1 VSATGAT
8 STPPVNVSERKE
20 IARLLLDSGTEA
32 IDLELEPVI
41 DQEAGLLAAL
51 SIPFPDGLSPEPQPI
66 DPAPDR
72 NAPLPSADVVVV
84 TWTVAELNALAD
96 VLTPGHPRTHWY
108 RYAHHYDDKYLP
120 LIRDDA
126 PARKA
131 QRMASYFPTKIG
143 NKTVLCM
150 KSELHLNQ
158 DGIATGDGTATLPVK
173 DLFRQIIDEAK
184 PSVVLTVGT
193 SGGVKHEHDLG
204 DVVVTRGAKFRLSD
218 EFAKEP
224 FAGRIYKS
232 DWQIPTKH
240 FKDAEQLMGRHA
252 EELKEPE
259 FAPPTKRYAFD
270 GPPLKSDP
278 PNAPSIHLDDGTD
291 MPEFHPILTT
301 DFFEFG
307 TSANNL
313 WTEGCA
319 VEMGDAVLGLVAD
332 ELGDAAP
339 NWAIVRNL
347 SDPMING
354 DLPTK
359 PRKLDMQAHWAVWYY
374 EAYGYWTSVMG
385 ALATWA
391 IIAGLE
397 ES

>member
-1 VSATGAT
+1 MSATGAT
-8 STPPVNVSERKE
+8 TPPVDVNERKE
-20 IARLLLDSGTEA
+20 IARLLLDAGTAA
-32 IDLELEPVI
+32 IDLELEPVL
-41 DQEAGLLAAL
+41 DREAGLLADL
-51 SIPFPDGLSPEPQPI
+51 GIPFPEGLAPQPQPI
-66 DPAPDR
+66 EPVPPRD
-72 NAPLPSADVVVV
+72 APLPQADVVVV

-108 RYAHHYDDKYLP
+108 RYTHRFEDHYLP
-120 LIRDDA
+120 QIRENA

-131 QRMASYFPTKIG
+131 QRLASWFPTKIG

-158 DGIATGDGTATLPVK
+158 DGIPTGDGTATLPVK

-184 PSVVLTVGT
+184 PSLVLTVGT
-193 SGGVKHEHDLG
+193 SGGVKLEHDLG

-224 FAGRIYKS
+224 FAGKTYKS
-232 DWQIPTKH
+232 HWQIPTTQFAK
-240 FKDAEQLMGRHA
+240 AEELMGRHA
-252 EELKEPE
+252 SELKEPE

-270 GPPLKSDP
+270 SPPLKSEP
-278 PNAPSIHLDDGTD
+278 PNAPSIHIDDGAA

-319 VEMGDAVLGLVAD
+319 VEMGDAVLGLVAE
-332 ELGDAAP
+332 ELGEAAP

-391 IIAGLE
+391 IVAGLE

>member
-8 STPPVNVSERKE
+8 SAPPVDVNKRKE
-20 IARLLLDSGTEA
+20 IARLLLDAGTEP
-32 IDLELEPVI
+32 IDLELAPVI
-41 DQEAGLLAAL
+41 DQEAGLLADL
-51 SIPFPDGLSPEPQPI
+51 GIPFPDGLAPEPQPI
-66 DPAPDR
+66 DPMPDR
-72 NAPLPSADVVVV
+72 DAPLPPADVVVV

-96 VLTPGHPRTHWY
+96 VLTPGHARSEWY
-108 RYAHHYDDKYLP
+108 RYTHRFEDHYLP
-120 LIRDDA
+120 QIREGA
-126 PARKA
+126 PARAAK
-131 QRMASYFPTKIG
+131 RLASWFPTRIG
-143 NKTVLCM
+143 DKTVLCM

-158 DGIATGDGTATLPVK
+158 DGIGTGDGTATLPVK

-184 PSVVLTVGT
+184 PSLVLTVGT

-224 FAGRIYKS
+224 FAGKVYRS
-232 DWQIPTKH
+232 DWKIPTKH
-240 FKDAEQLMGRHA
+240 FADAEQLMGRHA
-252 EELKEPE
+252 DELKEPD
-259 FAPPTKRYAFD
+259 FAPPTKRYAFG

-278 PNAPSIHLDDGTD
+278 PNAPSIHLDDGTA

-319 VEMGDAVLGLVAD
+319 VEMGDAVLGLVAE

-339 NWAIVRNL
+339 DWAIVRNL